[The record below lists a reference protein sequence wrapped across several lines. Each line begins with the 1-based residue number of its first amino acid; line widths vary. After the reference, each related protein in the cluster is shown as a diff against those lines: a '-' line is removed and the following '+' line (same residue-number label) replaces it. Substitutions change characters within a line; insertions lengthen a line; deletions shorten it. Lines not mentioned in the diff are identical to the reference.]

1 MSDKKQIPLFKVYM
15 APEVDEPLLKVLH
28 SGYIGEGEEVVSF
41 EKALKEYFGTPYLTT
56 LNNGTAGL
64 HLAYHM
70 ALHQDGPKTWFN
82 SNDAEVISTPITCT
96 ATNEPIIA
104 NGAKIVWADVDP
116 ITGSIDPDDI
126 ERKITPKTKA
136 ITMVHWGGN
145 PCDIERI
152 NAIAKKHNLK
162 VIEDGAHAMG
172 MEYKGK
178 MVGNWSDYT
187 MISLQA
193 IKHITSVDG
202 GILMM
207 KSEKDYERA
216 KLLRW
221 YGIDRTIREGIDLR
235 CELDVPESGYK
246 FHMNDVC
253 AVIGHTNFNHVKEIL
268 KAQRDN
274 AKYYYEAFKG
284 HDNII
289 CCPENPDGKSS
300 FWLFTIHLKN
310 RDEVMA
316 KMKEEGIMT
325 SKVHARNDTHSM
337 FKDSYDPNLP
347 GVESFN
353 RTHLCIPVGWWVT
366 KEDRERIASLIIK
379 YAAK

>member
-1 MSDKKQIPLFKVYM
+1 MEEKNIPLFKVFM
-15 APEVDEPLLKVLH
+15 ADEVDEPLLKVLH
-28 SGYIGEGEEVVSF
+28 SGYIGEGEQVAMF
-41 EKALKEYFGTPYLTT
+41 EEALRKYFGTPYLTT

-82 SNDAEVISTPITCT
+82 SNEDEIISTPITCT

-104 NGAKIVWADVDP
+104 NGAKVVWADVDP

-126 ERKITPKTKA
+126 ERKITPKTRA
-136 ITMVHWGGN
+136 IVMVHWGGN

-178 MVGNWSDYT
+178 KIGNWSDYS

-207 KSEKDYERA
+207 KSEKDFERA

-253 AVIGHTNFNHVKEIL
+253 AVIGHTNFKHVDEIL

-274 AKYYYEAFKG
+274 AAYYYEAFKG

-289 CCPENPDGKSS
+289 CCPENPDGRSS

-310 RDEVMA
+310 RDEVMQ
-316 KMKEEGIMT
+316 KMKEHGIMT

-366 KEDRERIASLIIK
+366 KEDRERIANLIIK

>member
-1 MSDKKQIPLFKVYM
+1 MAEKNQIPLFKVFM
-15 APEVDEPLLKVLH
+15 ADEVDKPLLEVLH
-28 SGYIGEGEEVVSF
+28 SGYIGEGPQVAMF
-41 EKALKEYFGTPYLTT
+41 EQELKAYFGNPYLTT

-70 ALHQDGPKTWFN
+70 ALHQDKPKSWFN
-82 SNDAEVISTPITCT
+82 SNDVEVISTPITCT
-96 ATNEPIIA
+96 ATNHPIIA
-104 NGAKIVWADVDP
+104 NGAKIVWADVNP
-116 ITGSIDPDDI
+116 ITGNIDPDDI

-136 ITMVHWGGN
+136 IVMVHWGGN
-145 PCDIERI
+145 PCEIDRI
-152 NAIAKKHNLK
+152 NQIAKKHNLK
-162 VIEDGAHAMG
+162 VIEDGAHSMG

-178 MVGNWSDYT
+178 KVGNHSDYT

-207 KSEKDYERA
+207 KSKKDFERA

-235 CELDVPESGYK
+235 CELDVPECGYK

-253 AVIGHTNFNHVKEIL
+253 AVVGRTNFKHVDEIV
-268 KAQRDN
+268 KAQREN
-274 AKYYYEAFKG
+274 AAYYYEAFKG
-284 HDNII
+284 NKNII
-289 CCPENPDGKSS
+289 CAPENPDGKSAC
-300 FWLFTIHLKN
+300 WLFTLHLKN

-325 SKVHARNDTHSM
+325 SKVHARNDTHSC
-337 FKDSYDPNLP
+337 FADSYDTNLP
-347 GVESFN
+347 GVVSFN
-353 RTHLCIPVGWWVT
+353 KTHLCIPVGWWVT
-366 KEDRERIASLIIK
+366 KEDRERIAKLINK
-379 YAAK
+379 FAK

>member
-1 MSDKKQIPLFKVYM
+1 MNGKKQIPLFKVFM
-15 APEVDEPLLKVLH
+15 AEEVDKPLLEVLH
-28 SGYIGEGEEVVSF
+28 SGYIGEGEQVVAF
-41 EKALKEYFGTPYLTT
+41 ETALKDYFKNPYLTT

-82 SNDAEVISTPITCT
+82 SNDAEIISTPITCT
-96 ATNEPIIA
+96 ATNEPIVA
-104 NGAKIVWADVDP
+104 NGAKIVWADVNP

-126 ERKITPKTKA
+126 ERKITSKTKA

-178 MVGNWSDYT
+178 MVGSWSDYT

-253 AVIGHTNFNHVKEIL
+253 AVIGLTNFKHVNEIL

-274 AKYYYEAFKG
+274 VAYYYEAFKG

-289 CCPENPDGKSS
+289 CCPENPDGRSA
-300 FWLFTIHLKN
+300 FWLFTIHLII
-310 RDEVMA
+310 A
-316 KMKEEGIMT
+316 MK
-325 SKVHARNDTHSM
+325 
-337 FKDSYDPNLP
+337 
-347 GVESFN
+347 
-353 RTHLCIPVGWWVT
+353 
-366 KEDRERIASLIIK
+366 
-379 YAAK
+379 